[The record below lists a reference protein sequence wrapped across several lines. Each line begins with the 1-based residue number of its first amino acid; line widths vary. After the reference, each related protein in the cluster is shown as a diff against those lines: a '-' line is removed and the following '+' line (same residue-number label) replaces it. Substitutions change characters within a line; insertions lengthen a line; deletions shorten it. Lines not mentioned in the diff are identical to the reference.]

1 MADLNRIGWIS
12 GAPSK
17 RRMKR
22 RLSTTSTALPT
33 SSARSVAAK
42 KLVNGMPCS
51 CSVIQRV
58 NRIRLN
64 PKKKK
69 TVGGSTCF
77 TCTSHQSKR
86 RRQSGDGHSEAAETD
101 DVIASLQRSRAQ
113 RVKSTTNSFRLL
125 R

>member
-1 MADLNRIGWIS
+1 
-12 GAPSK
+12 
-17 RRMKR
+17 MKR

-58 NRIRLN
+58 NRIRLK

-69 TVGGSTCF
+69 TVGGSRCF
-77 TCTSHQSKR
+77 TCTSQQSTA
-86 RRQSGDGHSEAAETD
+86 RRQSGDGASDSAGTD
-101 DVIASLQRSRAQ
+101 HVMASLKDRGHKVFNLLLTLGLPHRKDADARA
-113 RVKSTTNSFRLL
+113 R
-125 R
+125 